1 MSLKSYQNSNSLH
14 DSDTIHNIGLNSL
27 NPHIVLV
34 WPQFNT
40 FIILFETYREVQKIL
55 WRPVV
60 VIVDCVDITLEHS
73 WPSWSGQNTLWR
85 LSWHYIIIR
94 PGSGSSQL
102 MAVHQS
108 SVQTVQWPSG
118 VTAAHMPS
126 AQWSHHASSAL
137 PDVKIRGW
145 AAIFLVISFSAH
157 KFVLLADG
165 AGRKM
170 NQIVCNLV
178 YLHELW
184 TRLIELANK
193 NSAQIPATANFDRGQ
208 PATVLLPPR
217 PGIRYLGLYNILS
230 L

>member
-1 MSLKSYQNSNSLH
+1 M
-14 DSDTIHNIGLNSL
+14 TE
-27 NPHIVLV
+27 LV
-34 WPQFNT
+34 WAEYIMTAVMTLYHYTARLRQQPINGSPSEQCPDC
-40 FIILFETYREVQKIL
+40 
-55 WRPVV
+55 PVAV
-60 VIVDCVDITLEHS
+60 RCHS
-73 WPSWSGQNTLWR
+73 ST
-85 LSWHYIIIR
+85 H
-94 PGSGSSQL
+94 
-102 MAVHQS
+102 A
-108 SVQTVQWPSG
+108 
-118 VTAAHMPS
+118 S

-137 PDVKIRGW
+137 PDVKIRGR

-230 L
+230 FYNSTLFISLKIIYLMCLNNINIPLGCLFVWI

>member
-1 MSLKSYQNSNSLH
+1 MASIRAAS
-14 DSDTIHNIGLNSL
+14 SDHQLSQQHTCPVLSP
-27 NPHIVLV
+27 PHH
-34 WPQFNT
+34 P
-40 FIILFETYREVQKIL
+40 
-55 WRPVV
+55 
-60 VIVDCVDITLEHS
+60 
-73 WPSWSGQNTLWR
+73 
-85 LSWHYIIIR
+85 
-94 PGSGSSQL
+94 
-102 MAVHQS
+102 
-108 SVQTVQWPSG
+108 
-118 VTAAHMPS
+118 
-126 AQWSHHASSAL
+126 SSAL

-217 PGIRYLGLYNILS
+217 PGIRYLGLYNVFAFYFNLIFITDNYLS
-230 L
+230 ICALKTWRYPCLVFLSESTNIGPLSVPSCAWNLCRHLNTESLVSAHSGD

>member
-1 MSLKSYQNSNSLH
+1 M
-14 DSDTIHNIGLNSL
+14 TA
-27 NPHIVLV
+27 VM
-34 WPQFNT
+34 
-40 FIILFETYREVQKIL
+40 
-55 WRPVV
+55 
-60 VIVDCVDITLEHS
+60 TLY
-73 WPSWSGQNTLWR
+73 
-85 LSWHYIIIR
+85 HYTAR
-94 PGSGSSQL
+94 RSTSTQL
-102 MAVHQS
+102 MASIRAASRLSSDHQLS
-108 SVQTVQWPSG
+108 QQHTCPVFSP
-118 VTAAHMPS
+118 P
-126 AQWSHHASSAL
+126 HHPSSAL

-217 PGIRYLGLYNILS
+217 PGIRYLGLYNVFAFYFNLIFITDNYLS
-230 L
+230 ICTLKTWRYPCLVFLSESTNLGPSVPSCAWNLCRHLNTESLVSAHSGD

>member
-1 MSLKSYQNSNSLH
+1 M
-14 DSDTIHNIGLNSL
+14 TA
-27 NPHIVLV
+27 VM
-34 WPQFNT
+34 
-40 FIILFETYREVQKIL
+40 
-55 WRPVV
+55 
-60 VIVDCVDITLEHS
+60 TLY
-73 WPSWSGQNTLWR
+73 
-85 LSWHYIIIR
+85 HYTAR
-94 PGSGSSQL
+94 RSTSTQL
-102 MAVHQS
+102 MASIRAASSDHQLS
-108 SVQTVQWPSG
+108 QQHTCPVLSP
-118 VTAAHMPS
+118 P
-126 AQWSHHASSAL
+126 HHPSSAL

-217 PGIRYLGLYNILS
+217 PGIRYLGLYNWQCLRILFQPDFYHWQLFIYMCLKNMKIPLS
-230 L
+230 CLFVWIY

>member
-1 MSLKSYQNSNSLH
+1 MSATKHKWINDISRHKCQVSLKSYQNSNSLH

-34 WPQFNT
+34 WPHFNT

-108 SVQTVQWPSG
+108 RLQTVQWPSG
-118 VTAAHMPS
+118 VTAAHMPVPS
-126 AQWSHHASSAL
+126 G
-137 PDVKIRGW
+137 P
-145 AAIFLVISFSAH
+145 
-157 KFVLLADG
+157 
-165 AGRKM
+165 
-170 NQIVCNLV
+170 
-178 YLHELW
+178 
-184 TRLIELANK
+184 T
-193 NSAQIPATANFDRGQ
+193 T
-208 PATVLLPPR
+208 PP
-217 PGIRYLGLYNILS
+217 LLS
-230 L
+230 LM